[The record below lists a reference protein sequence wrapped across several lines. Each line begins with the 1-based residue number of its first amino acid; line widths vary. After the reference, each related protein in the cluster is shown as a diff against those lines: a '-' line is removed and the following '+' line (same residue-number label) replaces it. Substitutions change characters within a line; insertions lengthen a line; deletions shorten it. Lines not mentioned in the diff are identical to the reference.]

1 MADPTF
7 LIIAVVIA
15 ALLFDY
21 TNGWNDSAN
30 AIATVVS
37 TRVLSPS
44 SAVLLAA
51 ALNFGGALVS
61 TKVAKTIGGGLVD
74 PQFVTQTVVLA
85 SMLAAALWV
94 GGMTWLGMPISGSHS
109 LIGSLVG
116 AAAMAKGS
124 DIVNFAGVQ
133 KTLVAMLVSPIAGL
147 LFGVL
152 LMWGL
157 LWLVRRWS
165 PRRVQ
170 GNFGKAQLLSVS
182 WMAWEHGNNDAQK
195 VMGVITLALVAG
207 GFQSEIEVPLWV
219 KLACATVMALGTAA
233 GGWKVIKTLGSGLI
247 KIQPIHGFAAETAA
261 SATLGV
267 AAYMGVPVST
277 THTITGSIMGVG
289 ATRRLSAVRWGLGSK
304 ILMAWV
310 FTLPATALLAALTY
324 RLLNVVFG
332 LV

>member
-1 MADPTF
+1 
-7 LIIAVVIA
+7 
-15 ALLFDY
+15 
-21 TNGWNDSAN
+21 
-30 AIATVVS
+30 
-37 TRVLSPS
+37 
-44 SAVLLAA
+44 
-51 ALNFGGALVS
+51 
-61 TKVAKTIGGGLVD
+61 
-74 PQFVTQTVVLA
+74 
-85 SMLAAALWV
+85 
-94 GGMTWLGMPISGSHS
+94 
-109 LIGSLVG
+109 
-116 AAAMAKGS
+116 
-124 DIVNFAGVQ
+124 
-133 KTLVAMLVSPIAGL
+133 
-147 LFGVL
+147 
-152 LMWGL
+152 
-157 LWLVRRWS
+157 
-165 PRRVQ
+165 
-170 GNFGKAQLLSVS
+170 
-182 WMAWEHGNNDAQK
+182 
-195 VMGVITLALVAG
+195 MGVITLALVAG